1 MIETTQLPVLSVGYL
16 VNFPAQ
22 ETHRFQVHSCFEH
35 ALNLTAE
42 DGSLLTL
49 LSHCYQNL
57 PTAIRINVPDGW
69 HWCQK
74 IARGKPVVAHSNGLF
89 GDGWSVDLTHAV
101 YWRPEPLRASANH
114 QALLQAQR
122 HYPTLVNQLVAYCLN
137 SQINSSLQLLP
148 EWSTAG
154 RLPILTLKDDRQA
167 LEYQVSQLIG
177 FGHGLT
183 PDGDDYLVGY
193 FAALWSW
200 QHLADVAAHLAL
212 LREIILRQL
221 GKTTDISQH
230 YLAQALQGHFSE
242 PVCRLLAA
250 VFKRALADEV
260 SSSAFEVM
268 QFGASSGVDCMA
280 GLLHGLR
287 SLKSIT

>member
-1 MIETTQLPVLSVGYL
+1 MIDTTKLPVLSVGYL
-16 VNFPAQ
+16 VNFPVQ

-49 LSHCYQNL
+49 LSHHYQNL
-57 PTAIRINVPDGW
+57 PAAIRVNAPDGW
-69 HWCQK
+69 NWGQVSCRDK
-74 IARGKPVVAHSNGLF
+74 TVVAHNNGLF
-89 GDGWSVDLTHAV
+89 GDGWSVDLNHAV
-101 YWRPEPLRASANH
+101 YWRPEPLRANANH

-122 HYPTLVNQLVAYCLN
+122 HYPALVNQLVAYCLN
-137 SQINSSLQLLP
+137 SQITSSLQLLP
-148 EWSTAG
+148 EWPTTG
-154 RLPILTLKDDRQA
+154 RLPILALKDDGQA

-200 QHLADVAAHLAL
+200 QHLADVAGHLAL
-212 LREIILRQL
+212 LSQIIHGQL

-230 YLAQALQGHFSE
+230 YLTQALQGHFSE
-242 PVCRLLAA
+242 PVSRLLAA
-250 VFKRALADEV
+250 VFKRASADEV
-260 SSSAFEVM
+260 SSSAYQVM
-268 QFGASSGVDCMA
+268 QFGASSGVDCLA

-287 SLKSIT
+287 SLKSIS